1 MKRRWVVLGT
11 CVAIA
16 LAVGFQQA
24 EPLDELR
31 KYGKVAS
38 GGWWLDGEL
47 HGRRFVAKD
56 SSPTYFVNALEVLR
70 KCPSVNRVAV
80 PKSPELGTVLSRLA
94 ALDQI
99 VAIELFDKDVADDDL
114 AGLAGMKQLKFLK
127 LSHNPRITDAG
138 VAALAGLENLR
149 YLDLTNTKV
158 TGTGLKGRA
167 DMVSLEHLTLNDCP
181 VTDESLAAIPRFPK
195 LTHLFLG
202 STQVTDAGL
211 MSLVGWHSLRE
222 VSWSDINTRE
232 GRRAFNEAFNAARRK
247 ARATGE
253 WTDDYDRG
261 PVFMSEPAR
270 RPQ

>member
-11 CVAIA
+11 SVAIA
-16 LAVGFQQA
+16 LVVGFQQA
-24 EPLDELR
+24 EPLNELR
-31 KYGKVAS
+31 NYGKVAA

-56 SSPTYFVNALEVLR
+56 YSPVHFGNALPVLR

-94 ALDQI
+94 TLDQI
-99 VAIELFDKDVADDDL
+99 VAIELFDKDVTDEDL
-114 AGLAGMKQLKFLK
+114 AGLAGMKQLKFLE

-158 TGTGLKGRA
+158 TGTGFKDRA
-167 DMVSLEHLTLNDCP
+167 DMVSLYQLTLNDCP

-195 LTHLFLG
+195 LEELLLG
-202 STQVTDAGL
+202 GTEVTDTGL
-211 MSLVGWHSLRE
+211 MGLVG
-222 VSWSDINTRE
+222 
-232 GRRAFNEAFNAARRK
+232 
-247 ARATGE
+247 
-253 WTDDYDRG
+253 
-261 PVFMSEPAR
+261 
-270 RPQ
+270 